1 MKKKSVVAFAL
12 ALSMCVGMFAGCGG
26 SSDADA
32 NAGNAAE
39 GTESGQAASGEKV
52 VLELFSTKTESK
64 ATVQGLVD
72 KFNASQDEIEVQLTQ
87 PADAGTVL
95 KTRLTKDDLP
105 DIIAMGGDSTYSELQ
120 SAGVLVDLTSQAVV
134 STINP
139 SYMEMLYMLNTDQEQ
154 AAYGIPYATNSSGI
168 IYNKDIFEA
177 NGIAIPTTFTEL
189 LAACETLKAAGITPF
204 ELTFKDAWTILPA
217 WNSMAPVLQP
227 DNFYADKKAGTATFA
242 GTHEELLEKYIQLI
256 PYAQADF
263 MGTSY
268 DDGNKHFAAGSAAMM
283 INGNWAITEIKK
295 ANADINVDQFK
306 FPASD
311 NADENLITSG
321 IDVLLAVTTQCEN
334 QEAAVKFVEF
344 MCSQESAAQYISEQF
359 AFSAVTGVEQ
369 TDPTVAGVIAD
380 IAAGKVADY
389 PDHYYVSGLD
399 LAADLSQFFLDM
411 NNGKDNETNIADT
424 LKKIDTD
431 YDALNL

>member
-1 MKKKSVVAFAL
+1 MKMKKVLAL
-12 ALSMCVGMFAGCGG
+12 ALSASMVVGMLAGCGG
-26 SSDADA
+26 SSDKKAETTAD
-32 NAGNAAE
+32 G
-39 GTESGQAASGEKV
+39 KV

-64 ATVQGLVD
+64 ATMEGLVA
-72 KFNASQDEIEVQLTQ
+72 KFNESQDKIEVQLTQ

-95 KTRLTKDDLP
+95 KTRMTKDDLP
-105 DIIAMGGDSTYSELQ
+105 DIVAMGGDSTYSELQ
-120 SAGVLVDLTSQAVV
+120 SAGVLVDLSDAEYVAD
-134 STINP
+134 INE
-139 SYMEMLYMLNTDQEQ
+139 SYMDMLYMLNMDQEEK
-154 AAYGIPYATNSSGI
+154 AYGIPYATNSSGI

-177 NGIAIPTTFTEL
+177 NGIEIPTTFTEL
-189 LAACETLKAAGITPF
+189 LDVCEKLQAAGVTPF

-227 DNFYADKKAGTATFA
+227 ENFYADRKAGSTTFE
-242 GTHEELLEKYIQLI
+242 GTHEELLEKYLQLI
-256 PYAQADF
+256 PYAQADY

-268 DDGNKHFAAGSAAMM
+268 DDGNKNFAAGSAAMM

-295 ANADINVDQFK
+295 ANADINIDQFK

-321 IDVLLAVTTQCEN
+321 IDVLLGVTTACADL
-334 QEAAVKFVEF
+334 EAANEFISFMTEVENA
-344 MCSQESAAQYISEQF
+344 QQYIDEQF
-359 AFSAVTGVEQ
+359 AFSAVNGTEQ
-369 TDPTVAGVIAD
+369 KDPTVAGVIDD

-399 LAADLSQFFLDM
+399 LSADLSGFFLEK
-411 NNGKDNETNIADT
+411 NNGKDDAQNIADT
-424 LKKIDTD
+424 LKKIDAD